1 MNTYERIRF
10 LRKEIL
16 HKTQEEFAESI
27 RISRSNLGNIETG
40 KVAVT
45 NRVISDICV
54 SFHVNETWLLTGEG
68 GDDNIFTQ
76 ISADDRFSLN
86 LGKLSTTENEFV
98 RNGINLLAETDP
110 EKLKILEDFMKAW
123 LGIK

>member
-1 MNTYERIRF
+1 MNIYERIRF

-16 HKTQEEFAESI
+16 HKTQEEFSESI
-27 RISRSNLGNIETG
+27 KISRSNLGNIETG

-45 NRVISDICV
+45 NRVISDICN
-54 SFHVNETWLLTGEG
+54 SFHINETWLCTGEG

-86 LGKLSTTENEFV
+86 LGKLSTTENEFI

>member
-45 NRVISDICV
+45 NRVISDICD
-54 SFHVNETWLLTGEG
+54 SFHVNETWLLTGED